1 MLMSFASYDLWLPWR
16 DSGLVLARLF
26 TDYEPGIHWSQVQM
40 QSGTTGINTLR
51 MYSPLK
57 QSLDQDPSGEFIRR
71 WVPELA
77 AVPEVYVHE
86 PWRMTAAAQSAAGC
100 EMGRDYPLPV
110 VDHKEAVRQ
119 ARAKFSEISQRPE
132 HRSETQAVLRAH
144 GSRKRAAE
152 KTAGARR
159 TPRKKRAAPQDS
171 GDQLELGV

>member
-16 DSGLVLARLF
+16 ESGLELARLF

-40 QSGTTGINTLR
+40 QSGTTGINALR

-77 AVPEVYVHE
+77 AVPEVYIHE
-86 PWRMTAAAQSAAGC
+86 PWRMTAEAEQAGGC
-100 EMGRDYPLPV
+100 ELGRDYPRPI

-119 ARAKFSEISQRPE
+119 AREKFSGITQRPE
-132 HRSETQAVLRAH
+132 HRTETQSVLRRH
-144 GSRKRAAE
+144 GSRKRSGDTAAQ
-152 KTAGARR
+152 ARR
-159 TPRKKRAAPQDS
+159 TQTARRAASDT
-171 GDQLELGV
+171 GDDQLELGV